1 MDNWS
6 PYSALLN
13 NSKSNLQLPTLFGAG
28 AGYLPQWELAGLQT
42 FSGTYV
48 NWIVVPG
55 KTVPQILFL
64 ALRGVI
70 WAEVSYEA
78 YIKKPDLWA
87 CMRAKT

>member
-13 NSKSNLQLPTLFGAG
+13 NSKNNLQLPTLFGAG

-48 NWIVVPG
+48 N
-55 KTVPQILFL
+55 
-64 ALRGVI
+64 
-70 WAEVSYEA
+70 
-78 YIKKPDLWA
+78 
-87 CMRAKT
+87 